1 MVKDK
6 SILIKNIYYMLAY
19 AYQTLNH
26 KSYEKI
32 EAENFEYIH
41 DLFASIL
48 AKGVSKQLKQGL
60 YCEYV
65 VKNEELTTV
74 RGKIDLNESIRN
86 KISKKKVV
94 SCEFDELTENNM
106 LNQIIKTTLIIL
118 LKQPTVSKEHKLEIK
133 RVLFYFNNIDQIDYR
148 LIKWNNLVY
157 QKNNQNY
164 KLLINVCYF
173 VIDGLLLSDSQGR
186 YLMSTFLKD
195 DKMHQLYQN
204 FVYRYYKFHYRY
216 LKVCAQEVKWN
227 LDEESNDYL
236 LPKMLT
242 DITLSKENKKLIIDT
257 KYYTKTLQKNYETSS
272 QISSNLYQIFTYVKN
287 EDKYNTGNI
296 SGMLL
301 YAKTDEK
308 INASNDYSMSGNKI
322 GIRTLDL
329 NTDFVLIKKQ
339 LDDIVLK
346 YLN

>member
-1 MVKDK
+1 
-6 SILIKNIYYMLAY
+6 MLAY
-19 AYQTLNH
+19 AYRTLNH

-48 AKGVSKQLKQGL
+48 AKGVTKQLKQGL
-60 YCEYV
+60 YREYV
-65 VKNEELTTV
+65 MKNEELTTV
-74 RGKIDLNESIRN
+74 RGKIDLNKSIRN

-94 SCEFDELTENNM
+94 SCEFDELTENNI

-118 LKQPTVSKEHKLEIK
+118 LKQPTVSQEHKLEIK
-133 RVLFYFNNIDQIDYR
+133 RVLFYFNNIDQIDYK
-148 LIKWNNLVY
+148 LIKWNRLVY
-157 QKNNQNY
+157 RKNNQNY

-173 VIDGLLLSDSQGR
+173 VIDGLLLSDNQGR

-195 DKMHQLYQN
+195 EKMHQLYQN
-204 FVYRYYKFHYRY
+204 FVYQYYKFHYSH

-242 DITLSKENKKLIIDT
+242 DITLSKGNKKLIIDT

-296 SGMLL
+296 SGILL